1 MFKRSAIAIAFA
13 AIVAVAAPARA
24 SAVIDFGT
32 GAAGQGGTITIKNGV
47 VTGKNILIDA
57 FTLWGVAGHS
67 GVYNIDGS
75 GKGQKGT
82 STALLNFTTGPNGGS
97 MSIVGAIPGLGIKT
111 NIPLI
116 ASGMFTTWMFDPT
129 KGVFFGEG
137 HDVVNPIL
145 LTALGM
151 PANTPFEFSGFSSF
165 FGTKHTVISTD
176 LRTNPTVPE
185 PASMLL
191 VGTGIAA
198 VVRARRRRVNA

>member
-1 MFKRSAIAIAFA
+1 MAIACA

-24 SAVIDFGT
+24 SAVIDFGS
-32 GAAGQGGTITIKNGV
+32 GLAGQGGTITIKNGV

-57 FTLWGVAGHS
+57 FELMGVQGHS
-67 GVYNIDGS
+67 GIYNVDGA
-75 GKGQKGT
+75 GKGLKGA

-97 MSIVGAIPGLGIKT
+97 MSILGRIPGLGIMS

-116 ASGMFTTWMFDPT
+116 ASGVFTTWMYDPT
-129 KGVFFGEG
+129 KAVFYGEG

-151 PANTPFEFSGFSSF
+151 PTNTTFDFTGFSSF

-176 LRTNPTVPE
+176 FRTSPVVPE

-198 VVRARRRRVNA
+198 VVRARRRRRMMA